1 MDVTRREIA
10 AMMAIGSVGAG
21 AALASTSA
29 TAAPPAAALV
39 HHVFFWLK
47 SPGAEADRAQ
57 LIAGLATLRA
67 IPVIRNLLIG
77 VPAPTENRDVVDAS
91 YDVSELM
98 YFDNAVDQ
106 KSYQDHEIHQAFVKN
121 CSHLWQ
127 RVVVYDMQTV

>member
-10 AMMAIGSVGAG
+10 AMMAIGGAG
-21 AALASTSA
+21 AALGPTTAS
-29 TAAPPAAALV
+29 AAPPTAALV

-47 SPGAEADRAQ
+47 NPGAAADRAQ
-57 LIAGLATLRA
+57 LIAGLETLRA
-67 IPVIRNLLIG
+67 IPVIRTLLIG
-77 VPAPTENRDVVDAS
+77 TPAPTENRDVVDAS

-98 YFDNAVDQ
+98 YFDNAADQ
-106 KSYQDHEIHQAFVKN
+106 KTYQDHEIHQAFVKN